1 MFGTRVREGRA
12 GCPQGGRRGY
22 RPARPPPRRLS
33 FRARV
38 AQFARAS
45 PRHCYTLDSQLE
57 SIIMLI
63 GLVRDSV
70 MQCFCHSCR
79 APVLPAGWKRVF
91 YEPAFYVGR
100 NIGDADTTIAAET
113 NHLTFQYSLQYSGKN
128 MTSLTLFQVTYI
140 LITYWLP
147 ILLQGIPVWDLG
159 TTLYKFFFYVFCS
172 KVLFIIYYYYFYF

>member
-1 MFGTRVREGRA
+1 MLFFHLVGLFRWAGYQVGLVAAVRARVSEGCA

-45 PRHCYTLDSQLE
+45 SRHFYTLDSQLE

-79 APVLPAGWKRVF
+79 APVLPAGWKRLF
-91 YEPAFYVGR
+91 FGPAFCVEP
-100 NIGDADTTIAAET
+100 NTGDAETTIAAET
-113 NHLTFQYSLQYSGKN
+113 NLPTFQYSLQYSGKN
-128 MTSLTLFQVTYI
+128 MTFTLTR
-140 LITYWLP
+140 
-147 ILLQGIPVWDLG
+147 
-159 TTLYKFFFYVFCS
+159 FFFY
-172 KVLFIIYYYYFYF
+172 FIIC